1 MVYNKLRRIIMNKVD
16 IKGIIPAFI
25 TPFKADGSLN
35 TDAAKA
41 HANRLIEKGANSLY
55 VGGSSGEMILLSN
68 EERKALLEAVIDA
81 VPENFPIIAH
91 IGAANPV
98 DAYELAQHAEKA
110 GAAAISSVAPFYYK
124 YNFKEIKYYYEKIG
138 SLCNLPMIVYNI
150 PALSGANLSIPQIK
164 ELLALDCVGGMKFTC
179 SDFYAFERVRNAFPD
194 KLLYNGSDEII
205 LSGLAMGADGGI
217 GTTYN
222 VLVSKF
228 AELYKL
234 FKENKMEEALAMQH
248 NINEAIEQILSF
260 NLLPAIKS
268 LVRACGCDCGNCR
281 DPFETLSADQ
291 EKALIEAVRGKLS
304 WDI

>member
-1 MVYNKLRRIIMNKVD
+1 MKKVD

-35 TDAAKA
+35 TEAAKA
-41 HANRLIEKGANSLY
+41 HAQRLIDKGADSLY
-55 VGGSSGEMILLSN
+55 VGGSSGEMILLTN
-68 EERKALLEAVIDA
+68 EERKTLLEAVMEA
-81 VPENFPIIAH
+81 VPQDFPIIAH
-91 IGAANPV
+91 VGAANPT
-98 DAYELAQHAEKA
+98 DAYELAQHADKV

-124 YNFKEIKYYYEKIG
+124 YNFNEIKYYYEKIG
-138 SLCNLPMIVYNI
+138 SLCSIPMVVYNI

-164 ELLALDCVGGMKFTC
+164 ELLALDSVCGMKFTC
-179 SDFYAFERVRNAFPD
+179 SDFYAFERIRNAFPD

-205 LSGLAMGADGGI
+205 CSGLAMGADGGI

-234 FKENKMEEALAMQH
+234 FKANKLDEALAVQH
-248 NINEAIEQILSF
+248 NINDAIEQILSF
-260 NLLPAIKS
+260 NLLPAIKV
-268 LVRACGCDCGNCR
+268 LVRACGLDCGNCR
-281 DPFETLSADQ
+281 DPFETLTAEQ
-291 EKALIEAVRGKLS
+291 EKALCDAVRGKLS

>member
-1 MVYNKLRRIIMNKVD
+1 MNKVD

-35 TDAAKA
+35 AEAAKA
-41 HANRLIEKGANSLY
+41 HAQRLIDKGANSLY
-55 VGGSSGEMILLSN
+55 VGGSSGEMILLST
-68 EERKALLEAVIDA
+68 EERKELLEAVMTA

-91 IGAANPV
+91 IGAANPA
-98 DAYELAQHAEKA
+98 DAYELARHAEKA

-124 YNFKEIKYYYEKIG
+124 YNFKEIKAYYEKIG
-138 SLCNLPMIVYNI
+138 SICDLPMIVYNI

-179 SDFYAFERVRNAFPD
+179 SDFYAFERVRYDFPD

-234 FKENKMEEALAMQH
+234 FKANKMAEALEMQH
-248 NINEAIEQILSF
+248 QINSAIEQILSF
-260 NLLPAIKS
+260 NLLPAIKA
-268 LVRACGCDCGNCR
+268 LVKACGLDCGTCR
-281 DPFETLSADQ
+281 DPFETLPAEQ
-291 EKALIEAVRGKLS
+291 EAALIEAVRGKLS
-304 WDI
+304 WEI